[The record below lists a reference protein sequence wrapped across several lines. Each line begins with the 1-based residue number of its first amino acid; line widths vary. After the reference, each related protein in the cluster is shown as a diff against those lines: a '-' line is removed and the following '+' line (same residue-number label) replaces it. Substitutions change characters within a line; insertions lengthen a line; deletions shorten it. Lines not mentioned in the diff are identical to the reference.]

1 MLGQLRTVVTVCTL
15 HSGYGYVQHTI
26 YTWLQ
31 KYEYKY
37 CTFDGYVV
45 DVSDLIIFHSFS
57 LRDMSTL
64 DYNTSLRTR
73 FLLLSHIFIA
83 VK

>member
-64 DYNTSLRTR
+64 TTIHHYALASSYSLIY
-73 FLLLSHIFIA
+73 S
-83 VK
+83 